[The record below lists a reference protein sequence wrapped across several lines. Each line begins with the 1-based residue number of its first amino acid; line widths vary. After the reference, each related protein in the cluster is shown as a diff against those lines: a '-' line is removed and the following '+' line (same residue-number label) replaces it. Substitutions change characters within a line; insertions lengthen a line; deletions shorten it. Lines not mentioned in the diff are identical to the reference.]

1 MMEIYFNKLANVL
14 PENNKKEN
22 VRFLLSEKIANCS
35 NALSND
41 VFFILKDNISNIYV
55 DKNFLT
61 KIKNELTDVIND
73 YIKDNIHHLDK
84 INKANNKCGDIFLDR
99 KNINCLT
106 VINLNSL
113 DSVQEFIRAMI
124 NETGSSSL
132 KEKIFNKDEN
142 PTVNLFFDKDF
153 VRGVK
158 RKSVSRLIKD
168 IKNKMVELNPGCNL
182 PFKVGKKEYILV
194 KLGNVEAANNQV
206 KLESEVKN
214 NIEAYI
220 NKSSNSLDEEK
231 IKSTLTKFEI
241 SFNFL
246 NENIK
251 KLYDVINKYYK
262 CASLNNANNTFGFIK
277 DGDETLEDIHK
288 ILNEKD
294 EEQSIKKHSDVYNEC
309 NETCKLLNVFHQ
321 DFVKKVGEKSLEKND
336 IDKLSE
342 MIKKIESNTDSLA
355 IELKSLASFSN
366 AYNNYEN
373 KIKNKVSNIAIKNS
387 SCCSIN
393 EITTKTNECLSL
405 LDGFIKRKETG
416 FLSKMYKFF
425 FPKKHNES
433 LNLLIDY
440 KSEINKISSYLYV
453 YKEKNEYF
461 TIDDICL
468 MVTSK
473 LSKINYPESWLG
485 YLYGEKS
492 KCNNF
497 IQSLFKKGG

>member
-35 NALSND
+35 NSLSND

-61 KIKNELTDVIND
+61 KIKNELTDVINE
-73 YIKDNIHHLDK
+73 YIKDNPHHLDK

-99 KNINCLT
+99 KNINFLT

-132 KEKIFNKDEN
+132 KEKIFNKDNN

-158 RKSVSRLIKD
+158 RKSVSRLIKGL
-168 IKNKMVELNPGCNL
+168 KNKTIELNAGCDL
-182 PFKVGKKEYILV
+182 PFKLNGNDMIFV
-194 KLGNVEAANNQV
+194 KLGNLNAANYNVELNDNSYQH
-206 KLESEVKN
+206 SN
-214 NIEAYI
+214 NAICKE
-220 NKSSNSLDEEK
+220 NNFKK
-231 IKSTLTKFEI
+231 IKSIIMEFEI
-241 SFNFL
+241 HFNFL

-251 KLYDVINKYYK
+251 QYHEIADNSCLFENIEELNDV
-262 CASLNNANNTFGFIK
+262 FGFI
-277 DGDETLEDIHK
+277 DGNIIENIKKTHYKNDGLQFF
-288 ILNEKD
+288 NEKLI
-294 EEQSIKKHSDVYNEC
+294 SSYNEI
-309 NETCKLLNVFHQ
+309 NNNCKALNSYYKENIFNV
-321 DFVKKVGEKSLEKND
+321 DDSLVISLD
-336 IDKLSE
+336 IDGLKQKLKE
-342 MIKKIESNTDSLA
+342 IKSNTDFLKLKLESLKDLSSC
-355 IELKSLASFSN
+355 ISRCNNKFKNKTFHLEKSDKKIVCDSMT
-366 AYNNYEN
+366 
-373 KIKNKVSNIAIKNS
+373 KIKG
-387 SCCSIN
+387 
-393 EITTKTNECLSL
+393 KTNECLSL